1 MKKILSA
8 SILFFLLIASP
19 AIAADSLDNS
29 IKELQEA
36 WTKAKYQ
43 SKDKSETVERL
54 EACAKEA
61 EIITANFPGKAEPII
76 WNGIC
81 LASQGEYLKISALPK
96 VKAAKIL
103 FEKALTVDEKAL
115 HGAAYTNLGV
125 LYHRVPGWPVGF
137 GDAKKAEE
145 NFKKAVAL
153 APENVDVNY
162 FYGVFLS
169 DQKRYEEAAKYL
181 DLAMK
186 APSRNRPLADSKR
199 KEEIVLAVEKLNK
212 RSGK

>member
-1 MKKILSA
+1 MKKILLT
-8 SILFFLLIASP
+8 SIMFFSLAASP
-19 AIAADSLDNS
+19 VIAADSLDDS
-29 IKELQEA
+29 IKKLQEA
-36 WTKAKYQ
+36 WTTAKYQ
-43 SKDKSETVERL
+43 SKDKSETVAKL

-61 EIITANFPGKAEPII
+61 EIVTENFPGKAEPVI

-103 FEKALTVDEKAL
+103 FEKALTIDKKAL

-125 LYHRVPGWPVGF
+125 LYHRVPGWPIGF

-145 NFKKAVAL
+145 NFKKAVAI

-162 FYGVFLS
+162 FYGVFLYA
-169 DQKRYEEAAKYL
+169 QERYDEAAKYL

-186 APSRNRPLADSKR
+186 APSRKRPLADSKR
-199 KEEIVLAVEKLNK
+199 KEEIASAIEKLNK
-212 RSGK
+212 KIGK